1 MRVYWHDDCL
11 LHDTGTGVF
20 GSGPSPLIAVPE
32 LHPENVERVRNMR
45 SALERG
51 PLAGALEWHPG
62 RHASEAELA
71 TIHHAEHIDRVRD
84 FCAAGGGFL
93 TASTPVV
100 PASWQAALAA
110 AGTTLAAAE
119 AVLAGECTTAYA
131 LVRPPGHH
139 AQPDRPDGYCLFA
152 NAALAAELAR
162 RRGVERI
169 AIVDWDVHHGNGT
182 QECFYER
189 ADVLTV
195 SLHMD
200 HRSWGADHPQ
210 SGLPDEVGRA
220 AGTGFNINVAF
231 PMGVGDEGYLAAMGA
246 VVEPL
251 VRRVR
256 PRPAD
261 RDVRPGREPV
271 RPERPPVRD
280 HGRLPRARARRP
292 PAGRRVLRGPPP
304 ARPGGWL
311 RAHLLRPLPAGDR
324 RRRPGR
330 RHRRRR
336 PAGLPARPARPGRFG
351 DRRDAGGAER
361 IPARSRRPRRGLAS
375 GR

>member
-1 MRVYWHDDCL
+1 
-11 LHDTGTGVF
+11 
-20 GSGPSPLIAVPE
+20 
-32 LHPENVERVRNMR
+32 VR
-45 SALERG
+45 
-51 PLAGALEWHPG
+51 
-62 RHASEAELA
+62 A
-71 TIHHAEHIDRVRD
+71 TIHHAEHIDRVRG

-119 AVLAGECTTAYA
+119 AVLAGKCTTAYA

-189 ADVLTV
+189 ADVLTL

-200 HRSWGADHPQ
+200 HRSWGPDHPQ

-220 AGTGFNINVAF
+220 AGTGFNVNVAL

-251 VRRVR
+251 VREFGPGLLIVTCGQDASQYDPNGRQCVTMAGFHGLGGSAR
-256 PRPAD
+256 RLAGECCAGRLLLVQEGGYGRTYSGLCLLATVAGVLGAD
-261 RDVRPGREPV
+261 TGVDDPLAFLPDPPGRGDSAIAATREALTEFWPV
-271 RPERPPVRD
+271 
-280 HGRLPRARARRP
+280 L
-292 PAGRRVLRGPPP
+292 
-304 ARPGGWL
+304 
-311 RAHLLRPLPAGDR
+311 
-324 RRRPGR
+324 
-330 RHRRRR
+330 
-336 PAGLPARPARPGRFG
+336 
-351 DRRDAGGAER
+351 GA
-361 IPARSRRPRRGLAS
+361 PDLG
-375 GR
+375 

>member
-62 RHASEAELA
+62 RHACEAELA

-169 AIVDWDVHHGNGT
+169 AVVDWDVHHGNGT

-220 AGTGFNINVAF
+220 AGAGFNVNVAF
-231 PMGVGDEGYLAAMGA
+231 PMGVGDEGYLAAMAA

-251 VRRVR
+251 VREFDPGLLIVTCGQDASQYDPNGRQCVTMAGFHGLGR
-256 PRPAD
+256 TARRLAGECCAGRLLLVQEGGYGRTYSGLCLLATVAGVLGAD
-261 RDVRPGREPV
+261 TGVDDPLAFLPDPPGRGDSAVAATREALSEFWPV
-271 RPERPPVRD
+271 
-280 HGRLPRARARRP
+280 L
-292 PAGRRVLRGPPP
+292 
-304 ARPGGWL
+304 
-311 RAHLLRPLPAGDR
+311 
-324 RRRPGR
+324 
-330 RHRRRR
+330 
-336 PAGLPARPARPGRFG
+336 
-351 DRRDAGGAER
+351 GA
-361 IPARSRRPRRGLAS
+361 PDVG
-375 GR
+375 